1 MVAFFISRQY
11 SNGLRPVLEFG
22 LIPAQAAEPP
32 STSHGGDLLLAYR
45 RCNLLLISIQIL
57 KYDHSAGGSG
67 SSMWSGRRIRSPVW
81 SRIPRTFGFCSS
93 LARIAATI
101 SR

>member
-1 MVAFFISRQY
+1 MVAFFISGQY
-11 SNGLRPVLEFG
+11 NNGLRPVLEFG
-22 LIPAQAAEPP
+22 LIPAQAAQPP

-57 KYDHSAGGSG
+57 KYNHRGGGSG
-67 SSMWSGRRIRSPVW
+67 SSMWPGRRTRSRVW
-81 SRIPRTFGFCSS
+81 RRISRTLGFCSS